1 MIEALASFKG
11 NIHME
16 TIDFTCS
23 QLISTAKQVAR
34 FRTIET
40 LALYVLDQT
49 EQAILKSIIPS

>member
-23 QLISTAKQVAR
+23 QLISTAKQVTR

-40 LALYVLDQT
+40 LALHVLDQT
-49 EQAILKSIIPS
+49 EQV